1 MSASAPS
8 AWQRFRQSLKPDS
21 GTGAGSARIGEPA
34 TRVRNAQRST
44 ASACCNFGFMLSP
57 APFGTLFAPLRR
69 RAWLRTPTG
78 ETRGP
83 PAIVLVA
90 GDCDLV
96 QKNVSAPARLRR
108 GVAMANLRQV
118 DRTAPRT
125 GHVVAAWSTVGPGD
139 PERIELQTISAT
151 GRGGKPAAL
160 ESTPINRA
168 GGCGKLRFVPSSQR
182 QALPI

>member
-1 MSASAPS
+1 
-8 AWQRFRQSLKPDS
+8 
-21 GTGAGSARIGEPA
+21 
-34 TRVRNAQRST
+34 
-44 ASACCNFGFMLSP
+44 
-57 APFGTLFAPLRR
+57 
-69 RAWLRTPTG
+69 
-78 ETRGP
+78 
-83 PAIVLVA
+83 
-90 GDCDLV
+90 
-96 QKNVSAPARLRR
+96 
-108 GVAMANLRQV
+108 MANLRQV